1 MVQGARYG
9 LPNAHQHRFA
19 GVSRRIDLAGHAMGT
34 TGSLAEFQNPV
45 TERSNTMLDTS
56 REALIVTPTLHE
68 DKAITAAAKGDP
80 EAQPL
85 TRKQLKAMVPLRML
99 PVSAKSAPD

>member
-1 MVQGARYG
+1 
-9 LPNAHQHRFA
+9 
-19 GVSRRIDLAGHAMGT
+19 
-34 TGSLAEFQNPV
+34 
-45 TERSNTMLDTS
+45 MLDTS